1 MKSNI
6 LDKYVISVVLR
17 RLMETKHKKA
27 RKLKHVKGAHVF
39 ADSATGVSGHHKILL
54 VVDKQKIRY
63 QNTINI

>member
-1 MKSNI
+1 
-6 LDKYVISVVLR
+6 
-17 RLMETKHKKA
+17 METKHKKA

-63 QNTINI
+63 QVPEYNKYK